1 MAALITQTNVTE
13 FVQMYF
19 QIHKNPDTLKEKCQQ
34 MYDMQ
39 GGSKLQMSDIYH
51 IFWAIRLLAEPGKY
65 DHDDIEFHVKK
76 NPVFAEIPTTDYEGD
91 NKPKADTKPKA
102 DIKPKADTKPKQVGL
117 LRHTIKEYKQIL
129 AGQLKM
135 IHLDAKL

>member
-1 MAALITQTNVTE
+1 MAALITQANVTE

-19 QIHKNPDTLKEKCQQ
+19 QLEKNPETVKEKCQQ

-51 IFWAIRLLAEPGKY
+51 IFWAIRLLADPGKY

-91 NKPKADTKPKA
+91 KPKADTKTKA
-102 DIKPKADTKPKQVGL
+102 EDTKPKQVGL
-117 LRHTIKEYKQIL
+117 LRHAIKEYKQIL

>member
-1 MAALITQTNVTE
+1 MAALITQANVTE

-19 QIHKNPDTLKEKCQQ
+19 QIHKNPETIKEKCQQ
-34 MYDMQ
+34 MYEMQ
-39 GGSKLQMSDIYH
+39 CGSKLQMSDIYH

-91 NKPKADTKPKA
+91 NADNNKPKAEDKPKA
-102 DIKPKADTKPKQVGL
+102 DIKPKQVGL
-117 LRHTIKEYKQIL
+117 LRHAIKEYKQIL